1 MNLTKTL
8 RSGLMAAAAGAAALT
23 GVAVAQEADVSLQD
37 VLNAARTERE
47 ANRRANAEREQRF
60 LAERNRQQARVN
72 QLRGEVQT
80 SGARSDQLDA
90 QFEANETQIG
100 DLQVQLDTESGEFQ
114 ELFDAARTTAND
126 IAASLNTSI
135 ISAQYP
141 GRVEALRE
149 LGRST
154 SLPSSDEL
162 SNLYLTIMQ
171 EIVAQSEVATFP
183 ATVVFAGG
191 ERGEETI
198 TRIGPFS
205 AFDAEGDYYTIRDN
219 ESGASFLNEL
229 TRQPQGGAVANAQD
243 VFRYSGD
250 GYTTGTVDPS
260 LGSLFRVALDV
271 PSTRERFDQGR
282 LVGRVIAVIAVLG
295 VIIGLY
301 KWITLLMTSAAVR
314 GQMRKKTP
322 SKSNP
327 LGRVM
332 MAYQSNPNADTETV
346 ALKLDDAVL
355 KEVPKLESGLN
366 LVKVLAAVAPLLGL
380 LGTVIGMINTFQAIT
395 LFGTGDPQLMAS
407 GISEA
412 LITTVLGLMA
422 AIPLLLLHAFAAGA
436 ARNVTNIL
444 EEQSAGMIA
453 EHAEARA

>member
-1 MNLTKTL
+1 MNLTRTF
-8 RSGLMAAAAGAAALT
+8 RSGLLAAAAGVAALT
-23 GVAVAQEADVSLQD
+23 GVATAQQNVSLQD
-37 VLNAARTERE
+37 VLNAARAERE
-47 ANRRANAEREQRF
+47 ANRRANAEREARF
-60 LAERNRQQARVN
+60 VQERDRQAARVN
-72 QLRGEVQT
+72 QLRGQVNASE
-80 SGARSDQLDA
+80 ARSNQLDA
-90 QFEANETQIG
+90 SFEANEAQIG
-100 DLQVQLDTESGEFQ
+100 ELQASLEEQQGEFR

-126 IAASLNTSI
+126 IAAELSNSV

-141 GRVEALRE
+141 GRIEALRE
-149 LGRST
+149 LGRSE

-162 SNLYLTIMQ
+162 SNLYLTLMQ

-183 ATVVFAGG
+183 ATVVLADGD
-191 ERGEETI
+191 RGEETI
-198 TRIGPFS
+198 TRIGPFA
-205 AFDAEGDYYTIRDN
+205 AFDAQGDYYVVESN
-219 ESGASFLNEL
+219 ESGASFLEEL
-229 TRQPQGGAVANAQD
+229 ARQPGGSAVSNAQS
-243 VFRYSGD
+243 VTSYSGD
-250 GYTTGTVDPS
+250 GFTEGTIDPS
-260 LGSLFRVALDV
+260 LGDLFQVALDV
-271 PSTRERFDQGR
+271 PNTRERFEQGR
-282 LVGRVIAVIAVLG
+282 LVGKVIAVIAVLG

-422 AIPLLLLHAFAAGA
+422 AIPLLLLHAFASGA
-436 ARNVTNIL
+436 ARGVINIL